1 MIRRPPRSTLTDT
14 LFPYTPLFRSLFA
27 DDLAGS
33 GGRCSNSICALLL
46 AIGFDLLGQ
55 LRNRYVIAGN
65 GRQLLRYPLRG
76 ACVNVVAY
84 LEHGESGFDANDAIA
99 SLDIEAAVRRHF
111 GRRHPLDDPFRH
123 VFPGGAYPDVLG
135 SVPRTDRK
143 DKR

>member
-1 MIRRPPRSTLTDT
+1 MRISDWSSDVCSSDLNWLEVQR
-14 LFPYTPLFRSLFA
+14 LFA
-27 DDLAGS
+27 DDLAGRR
-33 GGRCSNSICALLL
+33 GACSNSIFALLL

-111 GRRHPLDDPFRH
+111 GRRHPLAHTFRH
-123 VFPGGAYPDVLG
+123 VFPGETGRA
-135 SVPRTDRK
+135 S
-143 DKR
+143 